1 MTRPEY
7 CAVIGAHLHS
17 CRNWLPVV
25 YTRSA
30 IVAATGRRDDG
41 LVYMTIALRW
51 PEPVT
56 SILFD
61 QQSTPKKVDKNT
73 IKFNRP
79 WHSETDTR
87 TKTSGRAF
95 NSD

>member
-41 LVYMTIALRW
+41 LVYMTIALR
-51 PEPVT
+51 
-56 SILFD
+56 
-61 QQSTPKKVDKNT
+61 
-73 IKFNRP
+73 
-79 WHSETDTR
+79 
-87 TKTSGRAF
+87 
-95 NSD
+95 